1 MSLIDR
7 TRNLF
12 QKVGTGAQN
21 TAAKVQTGATQ
32 AANTVKT
39 TAQAVGQK
47 VSTVADGFD
56 SKAASAASTVAG
68 VFTAPKGAKDKV
80 YDGKLV
86 GAGGQTFEPGTPL
99 NQLPAVTPRN
109 NPNATATLI
118 YVNGIATDKNGQSNE
133 LQAIADKS
141 GMRAIGIHN
150 ATEGVVS
157 DLLQTVKD
165 KLDKGKNPAVDTL
178 ADTLYSELKA
188 GRSVHLMGYSHGG
201 LITSRA
207 LNDVARRLRIEDGMS
222 KGQVE
227 QTMSRLNV
235 ETFGAAACKYP
246 DGPNYV
252 HYVND
257 KDIVPTL
264 FGLGG
269 SGKSPADFLRD
280 AGRDA
285 KVHYFSEKNMFSGA
299 HALAD
304 TYLKHR
310 APFDEA
316 RAGRF

>member
-12 QKVGTGAQN
+12 QKVGTTAQN
-21 TAAKVQTGATQ
+21 TVAKAQTEVAQ
-32 AANTVKT
+32 AANSVKGAAQKLNTV
-39 TAQAVGQK
+39 V
-47 VSTVADGFD
+47 DGFE
-56 SKAASAASTVAG
+56 SKAAKATTALTG
-68 VFTAPKGAKDKV
+68 VFTPPAGAKDKV

-99 NQLPAVTPRN
+99 SQIPAVTPRN
-109 NPNATATLI
+109 NPNATQTVI
-118 YVNGIATDKNGQSNE
+118 YVNGISTDKAGQSAE
-133 LQAIADKS
+133 LQSIADKS

-157 DLLQTVKD
+157 DLLQCVKD

-178 ADTLYSELKA
+178 ADTIYSELKA

-222 KGQVE
+222 KAQVE

-235 ETFGAAACKYP
+235 ETFGAAACTYP
-246 DGPNYV
+246 DGPKYV

-269 SGKSPADFLRD
+269 SAKTPMDFLRD
-280 AGRDA
+280 AGKGA
-285 KVHYFSEKNMFSGA
+285 QVHYFSEKNMFSGA

-310 APFDEA
+310 VPFEEG

>member
-7 TRNLF
+7 NRNVLP
-12 QKVGTGAQN
+12 KVGTGTPN
-21 TAAKVQTGATQ
+21 TVAKTQTGATP
-32 AANTVKT
+32 AANTVKG
-39 TAQAVGQK
+39 AESAGQK
-47 VSTVADGFD
+47 LATVADGFE
-56 SKAASAASTVAG
+56 SKSAKTATVAG
-68 VFTAPKGAKDKV
+68 VFTAPPGAKDKV

-99 NQLPAVTPRN
+99 SQIPAVTPRN
-109 NPNATATLI
+109 NPNATQTLI
-118 YVNGIATDKNGQSNE
+118 YVNGISTDKNGQSAE
-133 LQAIADKS
+133 LQAIADQS

-157 DLLQTVKD
+157 DLLQCVKD

-222 KGQVE
+222 KAQVE

-269 SGKSPADFLRD
+269 SAKTPMDFLRD
-280 AGRDA
+280 AGKDA

-310 APFDEA
+310 VPFEQG
-316 RAGRF
+316 RAGNF